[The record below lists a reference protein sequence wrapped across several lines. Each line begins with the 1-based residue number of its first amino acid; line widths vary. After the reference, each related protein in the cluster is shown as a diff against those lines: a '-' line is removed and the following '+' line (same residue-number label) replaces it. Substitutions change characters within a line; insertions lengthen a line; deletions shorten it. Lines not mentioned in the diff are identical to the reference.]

1 MKMTEHPIVVGIFRD
16 RELEARAIDELR
28 RAGIRDEDI
37 SVMGHAT
44 PAGGLL
50 DRLVSK
56 LMESET
62 ERRTWYDQLVSKGM
76 SQDEAHYYQQ
86 EVEAGRFVVIVEASN
101 RQQEARDILHR
112 YGAYDA
118 HTRVE
123 QIETERTVPVREEV
137 FQVDKQL
144 VETGEVVLRKEVI
157 TEEKTI
163 TVPVTREELII
174 ERRPPSPRSSDQPVL
189 ESKVLDELLKV
200 GGPIKIVLYEEQ
212 VSIEKHPVVKEEIL
226 IGKRQIQETRHI
238 SDTLKREEVHIERI
252 GNVHIQEKYGSM
264 TSENPAS

>member
-1 MKMTEHPIVVGIFRD
+1 MTMTEHPIVVGVFRD
-16 RELEARAIDELR
+16 RVLEARAIDELHQ
-28 RAGIRDEDI
+28 AGIRDEDI
-37 SVMGHAT
+37 SVMGHAA

-62 ERRTWYDQLVSKGM
+62 ERRTRLDELVSKGM

-86 EVEAGRFVVIVEASN
+86 EVEAGRFVVIIESPN

-112 YGAYDA
+112 YGASDA
-118 HTRVE
+118 HTRLE
-123 QIETERTVPVREEV
+123 QIETERTIPVREEV
-137 FQVDKQL
+137 LQVDKRV

-174 ERRPPSPRSSDQPVL
+174 ERRSPSPQPVDQPVL

-200 GGPIKIVLYEEQ
+200 GGPIKIVLREEQ
-212 VSIEKHPVVKEEIL
+212 VSIEKHPIVKEEIL
-226 IGKRQIQETRHI
+226 ISKRQIQETRHV

-252 GNVHIQEKYGSM
+252 GNVHIQEKYNST